1 MVLVIIHH
9 DQASDSRKIFGNF
22 WGRADSNVSRWHFE
36 IRLMIISAFAP
47 AQPLRCLFHRR
58 LANQAT
64 ERLEARVPAPI
75 KDLIARAASLEGV
88 TLTDFVIASLQRN
101 AAEFIREHEVL
112 SLSVKD
118 SASFAVIH
126 RLLVP

>member
-1 MVLVIIHH
+1 MQSTTV
-9 DQASDSRKIFGNF
+9 R
-22 WGRADSNVSRWHFE
+22 R
-36 IRLMIISAFAP
+36 P
-47 AQPLRCLFHRR
+47 ANP
-58 LANQAT
+58 AT

-101 AAEFIREHEVL
+101 AAEVIREHEVL

-118 SASFAVIH
+118 SASFAKTMLSPPEPNRKLMQTFARHRKSVI
-126 RLLVP
+126 VK